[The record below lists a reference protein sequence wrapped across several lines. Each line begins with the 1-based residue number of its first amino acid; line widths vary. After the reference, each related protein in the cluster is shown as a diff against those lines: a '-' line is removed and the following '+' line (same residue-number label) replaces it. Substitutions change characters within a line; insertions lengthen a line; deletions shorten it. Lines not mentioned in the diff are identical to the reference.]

1 MSFNER
7 VVIVTGAGSG
17 IGRGIATLLAT
28 EGARVVVA
36 EVNEKRGAEVANELA
51 KVDAT
56 AKFIPTDVSDERSVQ
71 TMVEATVE
79 TFGCIYGLVNNAG
92 IETAADL
99 TETSVQDW
107 ERVLAVN
114 LRSVFLCS
122 RAAIPHMRKNRKGS
136 IVNIASVHANFGF
149 EHASAYDASKGG
161 IVAVTRTIA
170 LENGPYQIRA
180 NSVCPG
186 YIDTP
191 MWDSWLAEQAEPEKV
206 ERETSEWHPLRRRG
220 KPLDVARAVKF
231 LLSDDAEWITGASLV
246 VDGGM
251 SARFFGY

>member
-1 MSFNER
+1 VSLNQR

-17 IGRGIATLLAT
+17 IGRGTATLLAS
-28 EGARVVVA
+28 EGARIVVA
-36 EVNEKRGAEVANELA
+36 EINTQKGAEVASDLA
-51 KVDAT
+51 KAGAT
-56 AKFIPTDVSDERSVQ
+56 AKFIATDVSDEQSVQ
-71 TMVEATVE
+71 RMVETTLE
-79 TFGCIYGLVNNAG
+79 TFGSLYGLVNNAG
-92 IETAADL
+92 IETTAHL
-99 TETSVQDW
+99 TDTSTQDW
-107 ERVLAVN
+107 DRVLAVN

-149 EHASAYDASKGG
+149 EGASPYDASKGG

-180 NSVCPG
+180 NSICPG

-191 MWDSWLAEQAEPEKV
+191 MWDAWLAEQKEPEKV
-206 ERETSEWHPLRRRG
+206 ERETRQWHPLRRRG
-220 KPLDVARAVKF
+220 TPLDVARAVKF
-231 LLSDDAEWITGASLV
+231 LLSDDTEWITGASLV
-246 VDGGM
+246 VDGGL